1 MTTIA
6 QLLNIKGDKIWSVEP
21 KATIFDALEIMS
33 EKEIG
38 ALLVMEDGKLTGIF
52 SERDYARKVI
62 LKGKSSKDTPVG
74 TLMTKKV
81 FYIDSQKTI
90 YDCMAMMTTKRIRH
104 VPVIEDNQ
112 VIGIVTIADV
122 VNQIISEQEVT
133 IYHLENYITGSNQ
146 LTIINWRDG
155 RVRLNAPHSKC
166 GLLF

>member
-6 QLLNIKGDKIWSVEP
+6 QLLNAKGNQIWSVEP
-21 KATIFDALEIMS
+21 KATIFEALEIMS

-62 LKGKSSKDTPVG
+62 LKGKSSKETPVG
-74 TLMTKKV
+74 ELMTKKV
-81 FYIDSQKTI
+81 FYIDPQKTI
-90 YDCMAMMTTKRIRH
+90 NDCMAMMTAKRIRH

-112 VIGIVTIADV
+112 VMGIVTIGDV

-133 IYHLENYITGSNQ
+133 INHLENYITGN
-146 LTIINWRDG
+146 
-155 RVRLNAPHSKC
+155 H
-166 GLLF
+166 

>member
-6 QLLNIKGDKIWSVEP
+6 QLLNTKGDQIWSVEP
-21 KATIFDALEIMS
+21 KATIFEALEIMS

-62 LKGKSSKDTPVG
+62 LKGKSSKETQVG
-74 TLMTKKV
+74 ELMTKKV

-90 YDCMAMMTTKRIRH
+90 NDCMVMMTAKRIRH

-112 VIGIVTIADV
+112 VVGIVTIGDV

-133 IYHLENYITGSNQ
+133 INHLENYITGS
-146 LTIINWRDG
+146 
-155 RVRLNAPHSKC
+155 H
-166 GLLF
+166 

>member
-6 QLLNIKGDKIWSVEP
+6 QLLNTKGNQVWSVEP
-21 KATIFDALEIMS
+21 KATIFEALEIMS

-38 ALLVMEDGKLTGIF
+38 ALLVMENGKLTGIF

-62 LKGKSSKDTPVG
+62 LKVKSSKETLVG
-74 TLMTKKV
+74 ELMTKKV

-90 YDCMAMMTTKRIRH
+90 NDCMAMMTAKRIRH

-112 VIGIVTIADV
+112 VVGIVTIGDV

-133 IYHLENYITGSNQ
+133 INHLENYITGS
-146 LTIINWRDG
+146 
-155 RVRLNAPHSKC
+155 H
-166 GLLF
+166 

>member
-6 QLLNIKGDKIWSVEP
+6 QLLNAKGKQIWSVEP
-21 KATIFDALEIMS
+21 KATIFEALEIMS

-38 ALLVMEDGKLTGIF
+38 ALLVMEDEKLTGIF

-62 LKGKSSKDTPVG
+62 LKGKSSKETPVG
-74 TLMTKKV
+74 ELMTKKV

-90 YDCMAMMTTKRIRH
+90 NDCMVMMTAKRIRH

-112 VIGIVTIADV
+112 VMGIVTIGDV

-133 IYHLENYITGSNQ
+133 INHLENYITGS
-146 LTIINWRDG
+146 
-155 RVRLNAPHSKC
+155 H
-166 GLLF
+166 

>member
-6 QLLNIKGDKIWSVEP
+6 QLLNTKGDQIWSVEP
-21 KATIFDALEIMS
+21 KATIFEALEIMS

-38 ALLVMEDGKLTGIF
+38 ALLVMEDGKLKGIF

-62 LKGKSSKDTPVG
+62 LKGKSSKETPVG
-74 TLMTKKV
+74 ELMTKKV

-90 YDCMAMMTTKRIRH
+90 NDCMAMMTAKRIRH

-112 VIGIVTIADV
+112 VMGIVTIGDV

-133 IYHLENYITGSNQ
+133 INHLENYITGS
-146 LTIINWRDG
+146 
-155 RVRLNAPHSKC
+155 H
-166 GLLF
+166 

>member
-6 QLLNIKGDKIWSVEP
+6 QLLNTKGYQIWSVEP
-21 KATIFDALEIMS
+21 KATIFEALEIMS

-62 LKGKSSKDTPVG
+62 LKGKSSKETPVG
-74 TLMTKKV
+74 ELMTKKV
-81 FYIDSQKTI
+81 FYIDPQKTTN
-90 YDCMAMMTTKRIRH
+90 DCMAMMTAKRIRH

-112 VIGIVTIADV
+112 VMGIVTIGDV

-133 IYHLENYITGSNQ
+133 INHLENYITGS
-146 LTIINWRDG
+146 
-155 RVRLNAPHSKC
+155 H
-166 GLLF
+166 

>member
-6 QLLNIKGDKIWSVEP
+6 QLLNTKGNQVWSVEP
-21 KATIFDALEIMS
+21 KATIFEALEIMS

-38 ALLVMEDGKLTGIF
+38 ALLVMEDEKLTGIF

-62 LKGKSSKDTPVG
+62 LKGKSSKETLVG
-74 TLMTKKV
+74 ELMTKKV

-90 YDCMAMMTTKRIRH
+90 NDCMAMMTAKRIRH

-112 VIGIVTIADV
+112 VMGIVTIGDV

-133 IYHLENYITGSNQ
+133 INHLENYITGS
-146 LTIINWRDG
+146 
-155 RVRLNAPHSKC
+155 H
-166 GLLF
+166 

>member
-6 QLLNIKGDKIWSVEP
+6 QLLNAKGDQIWSVEP
-21 KATIFDALEIMS
+21 KATIFEALEIMS

-62 LKGKSSKDTPVG
+62 LKGKSSKETQVG
-74 TLMTKKV
+74 ELMTKKV
-81 FYIDSQKTI
+81 FYIDPQKTI
-90 YDCMAMMTTKRIRH
+90 NDCMAMMTAKRIRH

-112 VIGIVTIADV
+112 VMGIVTIGDV

-133 IYHLENYITGSNQ
+133 INHLENYITGS
-146 LTIINWRDG
+146 
-155 RVRLNAPHSKC
+155 H
-166 GLLF
+166 

>member
-6 QLLNIKGDKIWSVEP
+6 QLLNAKGDQIWSVEP
-21 KATIFDALEIMS
+21 KATIFEALEIMS

-62 LKGKSSKDTPVG
+62 LKGKSSKETPVG
-74 TLMTKKV
+74 ELMTKKV
-81 FYIDSQKTI
+81 FYIDSQNTI
-90 YDCMAMMTTKRIRH
+90 NDCMAMMTAKRIRH

-112 VIGIVTIADV
+112 VVGIVTIGDV

-133 IYHLENYITGSNQ
+133 INHLENYITGS
-146 LTIINWRDG
+146 
-155 RVRLNAPHSKC
+155 H
-166 GLLF
+166 

>member
-6 QLLNIKGDKIWSVEP
+6 QLLKTKGDQIWSVEP
-21 KATIFDALEIMS
+21 KATIFEALEIMS

-38 ALLVMEDGKLTGIF
+38 ALLVMVDGKLTGIF

-62 LKGKSSKDTPVG
+62 LKGKSSKETQVG
-74 TLMTKKV
+74 ELMTKKV

-90 YDCMAMMTTKRIRH
+90 NDCMAMMTAKRIRH

-112 VIGIVTIADV
+112 VMGIITIGDV

-133 IYHLENYITGSNQ
+133 INHLENYITGS
-146 LTIINWRDG
+146 
-155 RVRLNAPHSKC
+155 H
-166 GLLF
+166 

>member
-6 QLLNIKGDKIWSVEP
+6 QLLKTKGDQIWSVEP
-21 KATIFDALEIMS
+21 KATIFEALEIMS

-38 ALLVMEDGKLTGIF
+38 ALLVMVDGKLTGIF

-62 LKGKSSKDTPVG
+62 LKGKSSKETQVG
-74 TLMTKKV
+74 ELMTRKV

-90 YDCMAMMTTKRIRH
+90 NDCMAMMTAKRIRH

-112 VIGIVTIADV
+112 VMGIVTIGDV

-133 IYHLENYITGSNQ
+133 SNHLENYITGS
-146 LTIINWRDG
+146 
-155 RVRLNAPHSKC
+155 H
-166 GLLF
+166 

>member
-6 QLLNIKGDKIWSVEP
+6 QLLNVKGNQIWSIEP
-21 KATIFDALEIMS
+21 KATIFEALEIMS

-62 LKGKSSKDTPVG
+62 LKGKSSKETLVEE
-74 TLMTKKV
+74 LMTKKV
-81 FYIDSQKTI
+81 FYIDPQKTI
-90 YDCMAMMTTKRIRH
+90 NDCMAMMTAKRIRH

-112 VIGIVTIADV
+112 VMGIVTIGDV

-133 IYHLENYITGSNQ
+133 INHLENYITGS
-146 LTIINWRDG
+146 
-155 RVRLNAPHSKC
+155 H
-166 GLLF
+166 

>member
-6 QLLNIKGDKIWSVEP
+6 QLLNTKGNQVWSVKPE
-21 KATIFDALEIMS
+21 ASIFEALEIMS

-62 LKGKSSKDTPVG
+62 LKGKSSKETLVEE
-74 TLMTKKV
+74 LMTKKV
-81 FYIDSQKTI
+81 FYIDSQNTI
-90 YDCMAMMTTKRIRH
+90 NDCRAMMTAKRIRH

-112 VIGIVTIADV
+112 VVGIVTIGDV

-133 IYHLENYITGSNQ
+133 INHLENYITGS
-146 LTIINWRDG
+146 
-155 RVRLNAPHSKC
+155 H
-166 GLLF
+166 

>member
-6 QLLNIKGDKIWSVEP
+6 QLLNVKGNQVWSVEP
-21 KATIFDALEIMS
+21 KVTIFEALEIMS

-62 LKGKSSKDTPVG
+62 LKGKSSKETQVG
-74 TLMTKKV
+74 ELMTKKV
-81 FYIDSQKTI
+81 FYMDPQKTI
-90 YDCMAMMTTKRIRH
+90 NDCMAMMTAKRIRH

-112 VIGIVTIADV
+112 VVGIVTIGDV

-133 IYHLENYITGSNQ
+133 INHLENYITGS
-146 LTIINWRDG
+146 
-155 RVRLNAPHSKC
+155 H
-166 GLLF
+166 

>member
-6 QLLNIKGDKIWSVEP
+6 QLLNTKGNQVWSVKP
-21 KATIFDALEIMS
+21 KATIFEALEIMS

-62 LKGKSSKDTPVG
+62 LKGKSSKETPVG
-74 TLMTKKV
+74 ELMTKKV

-90 YDCMAMMTTKRIRH
+90 NDCMAMMTAKRIRH

-112 VIGIVTIADV
+112 VMGIVTIGDV

-133 IYHLENYITGSNQ
+133 INHLENYITGS
-146 LTIINWRDG
+146 
-155 RVRLNAPHSKC
+155 H
-166 GLLF
+166 

>member
-6 QLLNIKGDKIWSVEP
+6 QLLNTKGNQIWSVEP
-21 KATIFDALEIMS
+21 KVTIFEALEIMS

-62 LKGKSSKDTPVG
+62 LKGKSSKETPVG
-74 TLMTKKV
+74 ELMTKKV
-81 FYIDSQKTI
+81 FYMDPQKTI
-90 YDCMAMMTTKRIRH
+90 NDCMAMMTAKRIRH

-112 VIGIVTIADV
+112 VMGIVTIGDV

-133 IYHLENYITGSNQ
+133 INHLENYITGS
-146 LTIINWRDG
+146 
-155 RVRLNAPHSKC
+155 H
-166 GLLF
+166 

>member
-6 QLLNIKGDKIWSVEP
+6 QLLNVKGNQIWSVEP
-21 KATIFDALEIMS
+21 KATIFEALEIMS

-62 LKGKSSKDTPVG
+62 LKGKSSKETQVG
-74 TLMTKKV
+74 ELMTKKV

-90 YDCMAMMTTKRIRH
+90 NDCMAMMTAKRIRH

-112 VIGIVTIADV
+112 VMGIITIGDV

-133 IYHLENYITGSNQ
+133 INHLENYITGS
-146 LTIINWRDG
+146 
-155 RVRLNAPHSKC
+155 H
-166 GLLF
+166 

>member
-6 QLLNIKGDKIWSVEP
+6 QLLNTKGNQIWSVEP
-21 KATIFDALEIMS
+21 KATIFKALEIMS

-62 LKGKSSKDTPVG
+62 LKGKSSKETLVG
-74 TLMTKKV
+74 ELMTKKV

-90 YDCMAMMTTKRIRH
+90 NDCMAMMTAKRIRH

-112 VIGIVTIADV
+112 VVGIVTIGDV

-133 IYHLENYITGSNQ
+133 INHLENYITGS
-146 LTIINWRDG
+146 
-155 RVRLNAPHSKC
+155 H
-166 GLLF
+166 

>member
-6 QLLNIKGDKIWSVEP
+6 QLLNAKGDQIWSVEP
-21 KATIFDALEIMS
+21 KATIFEALEIMS

-38 ALLVMEDGKLTGIF
+38 ALLVMVDGKLTGIF

-62 LKGKSSKDTPVG
+62 LKGKSSKETQVG
-74 TLMTKKV
+74 ELMTKKV

-90 YDCMAMMTTKRIRH
+90 NDCMAMMTAKRIRH

-112 VIGIVTIADV
+112 VMGIITIGDV

-133 IYHLENYITGSNQ
+133 INHLENYITGS
-146 LTIINWRDG
+146 
-155 RVRLNAPHSKC
+155 H
-166 GLLF
+166 

>member
-6 QLLNIKGDKIWSVEP
+6 QLLNSKGNQIWSVEP
-21 KATIFDALEIMS
+21 KATIFEALEIMS

-62 LKGKSSKDTPVG
+62 LKGKSSKETLVG
-74 TLMTKKV
+74 ELMTKKV

-90 YDCMAMMTTKRIRH
+90 NDCMAMMTAKRIRH

-112 VIGIVTIADV
+112 VVGIVTIGDV

-133 IYHLENYITGSNQ
+133 INHLENYITGS
-146 LTIINWRDG
+146 
-155 RVRLNAPHSKC
+155 H
-166 GLLF
+166 